1 MTPNPNNF
9 HHCIR
14 LGDGL
19 FDTWDTLSQ
28 SFQVITVGVIRPYQ
42 FYIRRILF
50 SKIEHINALLS
61 WFVHIFPCTA
71 VNTLY
76 FIISQG
82 LWPQNF
88 SSNSA
93 TAYLSNQKRSKEYA
107 LFSPE
112 LLFHLINPVDI
123 LCSLCPPHYHQLLKY
138 LHFISKT

>member
-1 MTPNPNNF
+1 MTPNPKNF

-61 WFVHIFPCTA
+61 WFVHIFPCSA

-93 TAYLSNQKRSKEYA
+93 TPTFLNHITMLFTLIYARMTSKSKCPSSNSLVLLSFFPITYWFFFP
-107 LFSPE
+107 L
-112 LLFHLINPVDI
+112 
-123 LCSLCPPHYHQLLKY
+123 
-138 LHFISKT
+138 